1 MMLQSGI
8 VVLILAIIGASGLVR
23 PMVRPRICRAPNANQ
38 HSLAMSA
45 KTLQIVKERYSGRA
59 DLPSMMDA
67 SDDDCLLTEEML
79 ATASLDMP
87 EPPQLGDSVT
97 GYVVEIDDSG
107 AFIEI
112 GGKMSGF
119 LPLEEASLSP
129 IRHVK
134 VTNYT
139 VCVHILIDIRVVT
152 EKKIATHDWIT
163 GDTDCWP
170 DRHR

>member
-1 MMLQSGI
+1 MFQQSCLI
-8 VVLILAIIGASGLVR
+8 VLVLAITGVSGLVR
-23 PMVRPRICRAPNANQ
+23 PVVRPRICRAPNSNQ
-38 HSLAMSA
+38 HTLAMSA

-59 DLPSMMDA
+59 DLPSMIDGN
-67 SDDDCLLTEEML
+67 DDDCLLTEEML
-79 ATASLDMP
+79 ATANLDMP

-129 IRHVK
+129 IKHVK
-134 VTNYT
+134 VSF
-139 VCVHILIDIRVVT
+139 HVVLS
-152 EKKIATHDWIT
+152 
-163 GDTDCWP
+163 TDASISII
-170 DRHR
+170 